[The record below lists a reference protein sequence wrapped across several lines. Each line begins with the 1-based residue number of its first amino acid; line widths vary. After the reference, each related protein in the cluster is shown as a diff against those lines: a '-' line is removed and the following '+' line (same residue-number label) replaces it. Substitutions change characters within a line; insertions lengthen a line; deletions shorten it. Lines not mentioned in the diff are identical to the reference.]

1 MQVHDLVRF
10 SKERCFNGAVQSEW
24 FYDRNRVKTVAES
37 YVFHGPKYFG
47 VSDSDVDLGRHRL
60 IDTASFALNLATKLY
75 EKQPGN
81 SFVMTIAG
89 YGAGKS
95 HLAVS
100 LAALFSGDPELSRAV
115 LNNIA
120 AADQLIAEQIA
131 GITAK
136 RISLSCLT
144 A

>member
-1 MQVHDLVRF
+1 
-10 SKERCFNGAVQSEW
+10 
-24 FYDRNRVKTVAES
+24 
-37 YVFHGPKYFG
+37 
-47 VSDSDVDLGRHRL
+47 
-60 IDTASFALNLATKLY
+60 
-75 EKQPGN
+75 
-81 SFVMTIAG
+81 MTIAG

-131 GITAK
+131 GINRKKNLVVVLNGMSNFNLDAEILK
-136 RISLSCLT
+136 NVRLSLAQNGISMMS
-144 A
+144 